1 MLAKRMILL
10 FFRNRTQ
17 VFFSMFAVL
26 IIIGLYVLFLSNSME
41 MMLQTILG
49 LPEGTN
55 TGATMSSL
63 VLGGIIAVTS
73 VTSSMSALG
82 RCVADREDATKD
94 FFTSPVPRWK
104 ITIGYILGAA
114 QIGAIM
120 TFVALIGALLYI
132 NLNGNVSFGFQDYAR
147 LILTVFLSTLA
158 ANAMAF
164 IVVVT
169 AKNIHAYSALTSV
182 IGTLIGF
189 LMGIYIPIGQ
199 LPETVR
205 WVVRLFPLSHAASM
219 FRQTLAN
226 SQLNYLFSGVPIEY
240 LEEFRLFFGVTFNYG
255 EFYSNFW
262 FSALVLLLTIIVFYG
277 IGLILITRRKVF
289 MN

>member
-199 LPETVR
+199 LPETVQ